1 MTAFHTT
8 HILSPCVNVSV
19 FSRSTLI
26 YCEHMK
32 LIYKKSAKIFGIL
45 ILIGGI
51 SASLFI
57 GGAYLY
63 LSPRLPSIDTLKD
76 VQLQVPLRV
85 YAKTG
90 ELIAEFGE
98 MKRTPL
104 KYEEF
109 PQHLINAVLAAED
122 DRFFEHPGV
131 DYQGILRAV
140 VHLLKTGKKG
150 QGGSTITMQVARNF
164 FLSREKTYLRK
175 LNEIFLAFK
184 IEGFLTKEEILAL
197 YLNKIYLGK
206 RAYGFSAA
214 SQVYYGK
221 EIHQLTVPEFAMVA
235 GLPKAPSS
243 YNPINNPERALIRR
257 NYVLGRMRVLNFIE
271 EDIYQAAL
279 AAPDLAKVHGQ
290 DIELEAPFIAEMV
303 RTEMVKRYG
312 SDAYT
317 GGYSV
322 YTTINTD
329 RQQAANKALRNA
341 LLGYDRRHG
350 YRGHIGFYDLNSDEE
365 ETELEKQAREDKKL
379 EAEKAQLVDDES
391 VAAIKQPDIPEL
403 DTFALWRKELNK
415 ISTYGNLI
423 PSLVFQV
430 NDKEAYA
437 YTAENKVVYLPWEHI
452 EWARTYVDDNNV
464 EAELTSAHQRL
475 KEGDIIYTVPSAK
488 PGCSWLAQKP
498 TVGGALVS
506 LSPEDGAI
514 EALNGGFDYYESKFN
529 RAIQAQRQPG
539 SSFKPFIYTA
549 ALDKG
554 YNAASII
561 ADAPVVFD
569 APGLEDTWRPEN
581 YSGKFYGDTRL
592 RQALIKSRNLVSIR
606 LLRDI
611 GIGYAIRYI
620 KRFGFTRKMMPRDLS
635 LALGSGSLTP
645 FDLAKGYTVF
655 ANGGYR
661 VAPYFIDYVVGSKS
675 KIVYMSQPEQVCRAC
690 RKEEAEAE
698 SDKSASNDENSMKDG
713 NLENKD
719 NKETTTPQLPALP
732 EDISETFLSL
742 MDEDE
747 RLEVNQGPTQ
757 LKLAEQVLSPQ
768 TAFLINTMMRD
779 VIRQGTGRRAL
790 VIGRKDLAG
799 KTGTT
804 NDQRDA
810 WFTGFNAELATIAW
824 VGFDDPRP
832 LGDRETGA
840 RAALPMWVDY
850 MRDAL
855 TGIEEKEL
863 EQPPGL
869 VSVRIDPKTGKLANV
884 TTQDA
889 VFEFFLSEQVP
900 TEQTEA
906 VENIPGDTT
915 TQSRPADITQD
926 IF

>member
-1 MTAFHTT
+1 
-8 HILSPCVNVSV
+8 
-19 FSRSTLI
+19 
-26 YCEHMK
+26 MK

-45 ILIGGI
+45 FLIGGI
-51 SASLFI
+51 SAGLFI

-63 LSPRLPSIDTLKD
+63 LSPRLPGIETLKD

-85 YAKTG
+85 YAKSG

-109 PQHLINAVLAAED
+109 PKHLVNAVLAAED

-140 VHLLKTGKKG
+140 VHLVRTGKKG

-184 IEGFLTKEEILAL
+184 IEGFLSKEEILAL

-214 SQVYYGK
+214 TQVYYGK
-221 EIHQLTVPEFAMVA
+221 DINELTVAEYAMVA

-243 YNPINNPERALIRR
+243 YNPINNPQRALIRR
-257 NYVLGRMRVLNFIE
+257 NYVLGRMRILNFID
-271 EDIYQAAL
+271 EDVYQAAL
-279 AAPDLAKVHGQ
+279 ATPDLAKVHGQ
-290 DIELEAPFIAEMV
+290 DIELEAPYIAEMV
-303 RTEMVKRYG
+303 RTEMVARYG
-312 SDAYT
+312 SEAYT

-322 YTTINTD
+322 YTTVNAD
-329 RQQAANKALRNA
+329 RQRASNKALRNA

-350 YRGHIGFYDLNSDEE
+350 YRGHLGFFDLNSQDGREI
-365 ETELEKQAREDKKL
+365 TELKPTKFTSEQSADGI
-379 EAEKAQLVDDES
+379 VN
-391 VAAIKQPDIPEL
+391 VIKEEVEEL
-403 DTFALWRKELNK
+403 DEFAIWRKELNK
-415 ISTYGNLI
+415 ISTFGNLI

-437 YTAENKVVYLPWEHI
+437 YTADNKVVHLPWEHI
-452 EWARTYVDDNNV
+452 EWARTYVDDDTV
-464 EAELTSAHQRL
+464 EAELTSAHDRL

-498 TVGGALVS
+498 TVGGALVA
-506 LSPEDGAI
+506 LAPEDGAI

-554 YNAASII
+554 YTAASII

-592 RQALIKSRNLVSIR
+592 RLALIKSRNLVSIR

-620 KRFGFTRKMMPRDLS
+620 KQFGFTRKMLPRDLS

-645 FDLAKGYTVF
+645 FDLAKGYAVF

-661 VAPYFIDYVVGSKS
+661 VEPYLIDYIVGPKD
-675 KIVYMSQPEQVCRAC
+675 KIIFMEQPAQVCRAC
-690 RKEEAEAE
+690 RTDE
-698 SDKSASNDENSMKDG
+698 SSLDKSEDELKAEEKQKVEST
-713 NLENKD
+713 
-719 NKETTTPQLPALP
+719 NKEKAASKTTLP
-732 EDISETFLSL
+732 ELPPDLSESFLSL
-742 MDEDE
+742 MDENE
-747 RLEVNQGPTQ
+747 RLEVNQGPVQ
-757 LKLAEQVLSPQ
+757 LKLAEKILSPQ

-779 VIRQGTGRRAL
+779 VIRFGTGRRAL

-810 WFTGFNAELATIAW
+810 WFTGFNADLATIAW
-824 VGFDDPRP
+824 VGFDNPRP
-832 LGDRETGA
+832 LGAKETGA
-840 RAALPMWVDY
+840 RAALPMWVDF
-850 MRDAL
+850 MRDSL
-855 TGIEEKEL
+855 KGVEEKEL

-869 VSVRIDPKTGKLANV
+869 VSVRIDPMTGQLANAK
-884 TTQDA
+884 TKDA
-889 VFEFFLSEQVP
+889 IFEFFLADQVP
-900 TEQTEA
+900 TEQTEFI
-906 VENIPGDTT
+906 ENEQTDVTT
-915 TQSRPADITQD
+915 ETRPANITED

>member
-1 MTAFHTT
+1 
-8 HILSPCVNVSV
+8 
-19 FSRSTLI
+19 
-26 YCEHMK
+26 MK

-45 ILIGGI
+45 FLIGGI
-51 SASLFI
+51 SAGLFI

-63 LSPRLPSIDTLKD
+63 LSPRLPGIETLKD

-85 YAKTG
+85 YAKSG

-109 PQHLINAVLAAED
+109 PQHLVNAVLAAED

-140 VHLLKTGKKG
+140 VHLVRTGKKG

-175 LNEIFLAFK
+175 LNEIFLALK
-184 IEGFLTKEEILAL
+184 IEGFLSKEEILAL

-214 SQVYYGK
+214 TQVYYGK
-221 EIHQLTVPEFAMVA
+221 DINALTVAEYAMVA

-243 YNPINNPERALIRR
+243 YNPINNPQRALIRR
-257 NYVLGRMRVLNFIE
+257 NYVLGRMRILNFID
-271 EDIYQAAL
+271 EDVYQVAL
-279 AAPDLAKVHGQ
+279 AETDLAKVHGQ
-290 DIELEAPFIAEMV
+290 DIELEAPYIAEMV
-303 RTEMVKRYG
+303 RTEMVARYG
-312 SDAYT
+312 SEAYT

-322 YTTINTD
+322 YTTVTAD
-329 RQQAANKALRNA
+329 RQSAANKALRNA

-350 YRGHIGFYDLNSDEE
+350 YRGHLGFFDLNFQDGKEPAELKPAQFISEQDEDGVVSVIKE
-365 ETELEKQAREDKKL
+365 EVQ
-379 EAEKAQLVDDES
+379 
-391 VAAIKQPDIPEL
+391 EL
-403 DTFALWRKELNK
+403 DEFSIWRKELNK
-415 ISTYGNLI
+415 ISTFGNLI

-437 YTAENKVVYLPWEHI
+437 YTADNKVVHLPWEHI
-452 EWARTYVDDNNV
+452 EWARTYVDDDTV
-464 EAELTSAHQRL
+464 EAELTSAHDRL
-475 KEGDIIYTVPSAK
+475 KEGDIIYTVPSDK

-506 LSPEDGAI
+506 LAPEDGAI

-554 YNAASII
+554 YTAASII

-592 RQALIKSRNLVSIR
+592 RLALIKSRNLVSIR

-620 KRFGFTRKMMPRDLS
+620 KQFGFTRQMLPRDLS

-645 FDLAKGYTVF
+645 FDLAKGYAVF

-661 VAPYFIDYVVGSKS
+661 VEPYLIDYIVGPKEN
-675 KIVYMSQPEQVCRAC
+675 IIFMQHPAQVCRLC
-690 RKEEAEAE
+690 RKEDSSLEKSEEELKAEE
-698 SDKSASNDENSMKDG
+698 KQKSK
-713 NLENKD
+713 
-719 NKETTTPQLPALP
+719 NKENVASKTTLP
-732 EDISETFLSL
+732 ELPPDLSESFLSL
-742 MDEDE
+742 MDENE
-747 RLEVNQGPTQ
+747 RLEVNQGPIQ
-757 LKLAEQVLSPQ
+757 LKLAEQILSPQ
-768 TAFLINTMMRD
+768 TAFIINTMMRD
-779 VIRQGTGRRAL
+779 VIRFGTGRRAL

-810 WFTGFNAELATIAW
+810 WFTGFNADLATIAW
-824 VGFDDPRP
+824 VGFDNPRP
-832 LGDRETGA
+832 LGARETGA
-840 RAALPMWVDY
+840 RAALPMWVDF
-850 MRDAL
+850 MKDSL
-855 TGIEEKEL
+855 EGVEEKEL

-869 VSVRIDPKTGKLANV
+869 VSVRIDPMTGQLANAK
-884 TTQDA
+884 TKDA
-889 VFEFFLSEQVP
+889 IFEFFLADQVP
-900 TEQTEA
+900 TEQTEFIGTEQTD
-906 VENIPGDTT
+906 VTT
-915 TQSRPADITQD
+915 ETRPANITED

>member
-1 MTAFHTT
+1 
-8 HILSPCVNVSV
+8 
-19 FSRSTLI
+19 
-26 YCEHMK
+26 MK
-32 LIYKKSAKIFGIL
+32 LIYKKSLKIFVIL
-45 ILIGGI
+45 VLSGGLL
-51 SASLFI
+51 AALFV

-63 LSPRLPSIDTLKD
+63 LSPRLPGIETLKD

-85 YAKTG
+85 YAKSG

-109 PQHLINAVLAAED
+109 PQLLINAVLAAED

-140 VHLLKTGKKG
+140 VHLIRTGKKG

-184 IEGFLTKEEILAL
+184 IEGFLSKEDILTL

-214 SQVYYGK
+214 AKVYYGK
-221 EIHQLTVPEFAMVA
+221 DIQELTVPEFAMVA

-243 YNPINNPERALIRR
+243 YNPINNPRRALIRR
-257 NYVLGRMRVLNFIE
+257 NYVLGRMRTLNFIDE
-271 EDIYQAAL
+271 EDYQAAL
-279 AAPDLAKVHGQ
+279 IEADLAQVHGQ
-290 DIELEAPFIAEMV
+290 DIELEAPYIAEMV

-312 SDAYT
+312 SAAYT

-322 YTTINTD
+322 YTTVNAE
-329 RQQAANKALRNA
+329 RQRSASKALRNA

-350 YRGHIGFYDLNSDEE
+350 YRGHLGFFDINSVEE
-365 ETELEKQAREDKKL
+365 KNPEQDQSEIDKNTL
-379 EAEKAQLVDDES
+379 LATPIAE
-391 VAAIKQPDIPEL
+391 EL
-403 DTFALWRKELNK
+403 DEFAIWQKELNK
-415 ISTYGNLI
+415 ISKYGNLI

-430 NDKEAYA
+430 NEKEAYA
-437 YTAENKVVYLPWEHI
+437 YTAENKVVHLPWEHI
-452 EWARTYVDDNNV
+452 EWARTYVDDNTV

-506 LSPEDGAI
+506 LAPEDGAV
-514 EALNGGFDYYESKFN
+514 EALSGGYDYYESKFN
-529 RAIQAQRQPG
+529 RVIQAQRQPG

-554 YNAASII
+554 YTAASII
-561 ADAPVVFD
+561 TDAPVVFD

-581 YSGKFYGDTRL
+581 YSGKIYGDTRL
-592 RQALIKSRNLVSIR
+592 RRALIKSINLVSIR

-620 KRFGFTRKMMPRDLS
+620 KRFGFTRKMMPRNLS

-645 FDLAKGYTVF
+645 YDLANGYAVF

-661 VAPYFIDYVVGSKS
+661 VKPYFIDYIVGAKD
-675 KIVYMSQPEQVCRAC
+675 KIVFMEQPEQVCRAC
-690 RKEEAEAE
+690 RKEETH
-698 SDKSASNDENSMKDG
+698 SDRSDVKDEQSNNSQDKV
-713 NLENKD
+713 N
-719 NKETTTPQLPALP
+719 ETLTSKLPALP
-732 EDISETFLSL
+732 EDLSESFLSL
-742 MDEDE
+742 MNEEE
-747 RLEVNQGPTQ
+747 RLEVTQGPVQ

-768 TAFLINTMMRD
+768 TAFIINTMMRD
-779 VIRQGTGRRAL
+779 VILRGTGRRAL
-790 VIGRKDLAG
+790 AIGRKDLAG

-824 VGFDDPRP
+824 VGFDNPRP

-840 RAALPMWVDY
+840 RAALPMWIDY
-850 MRDAL
+850 MREAL
-855 TGIEEKEL
+855 EGVEEKEL
-863 EQPPGL
+863 EQPSGL
-869 VSVRIDPKTGKLANV
+869 VSVRIDPQTGQLANS
-884 TTQDA
+884 TTTDA
-889 VFEFFLSEQVP
+889 IFEFFLADQIP
-900 TEQTEA
+900 TEQTDV
-906 VENIPGDTT
+906 VEIDQTDPTAT
-915 TQSRPADITQD
+915 PPPADITED

>member
-1 MTAFHTT
+1 
-8 HILSPCVNVSV
+8 
-19 FSRSTLI
+19 
-26 YCEHMK
+26 MK
-32 LIYKKSAKIFGIL
+32 LFYRKSIKIIGIL
-45 ILIGGI
+45 TLAGVLVAG
-51 SASLFI
+51 LFV

-63 LSPRLPSIDTLKD
+63 ISPRLPDIETLRD

-85 YAKTG
+85 YAKSG

-98 MKRTPL
+98 MKRAPL

-131 DYQGILRAV
+131 DYQGILRAII
-140 VHLLKTGKKG
+140 HLVRTGEKG

-184 IEGFLTKEEILAL
+184 IEGFLSKEEILSL

-214 SQVYYGK
+214 TQVYYGK
-221 EIHQLTVPEFAMVA
+221 DIHQLSVAEYAMIA

-243 YNPINNPERALIRR
+243 YNPITNQRRALIRR
-257 NYVLGRMRVLNFIE
+257 NYVLGRMRTLNYIDE
-271 EDIYQAAL
+271 GVYQEALVATDIAQI
-279 AAPDLAKVHGQ
+279 HGQ
-290 DIELEAPFIAEMV
+290 DIELDAPYIAEMV
-303 RTEMVKRYG
+303 RNEMIARYG
-312 SDAYT
+312 SAAYT

-322 YTTINTD
+322 YTTVNAD
-329 RQQAANKALRNA
+329 RQRAADKALRNA

-350 YRGHIGFYDLNSDEE
+350 YRGHLGFFDLNA
-365 ETELEKQAREDKKL
+365 ELEKKVEEKNLKKETPQIDLDEDD
-379 EAEKAQLVDDES
+379 V
-391 VAAIKQPDIPEL
+391 VTTPEIHEL
-403 DTFALWRKELNK
+403 GEFALWRQELNK
-415 ISTYGNLI
+415 ISTFGDLV

-430 NDKEAYA
+430 NETEAYA

-452 EWARTYVDDNNV
+452 EWARTYVDDNTV

-475 KEGDIIYTVPSAK
+475 KEGDIIYTVPSDK
-488 PGCSWLAQKP
+488 PGCSWLAQQP

-506 LSPEDGAI
+506 LAPEDGAL
-514 EALNGGFDYYESKFN
+514 EALSGGYDYYESKFN

-554 YNAASII
+554 YTAASII

-592 RQALIKSRNLVSIR
+592 REALIKSRNLVSIR

-620 KRFGFTRKMMPRDLS
+620 KRFGFTSNMLPRDLS

-645 FDLAKGYTVF
+645 YDLANGYAVF

-661 VAPYFIDYVVGSKS
+661 VNPYFIDYIVGAKD
-675 KIVYMSQPEQVCRAC
+675 KIVFMAQPAQVCRAC
-690 RKEEAEAE
+690 RKDEII
-698 SDKSASNDENSMKDG
+698 DDNDEVKQKEGDIQNNEG
-713 NLENKD
+713 
-719 NKETTTPQLPALP
+719 KETTAPSLAALP
-732 EDISETFLSL
+732 PDLSESFLSL
-742 MDEDE
+742 MDEQE
-747 RLEVNQGPTQ
+747 RLQVNQGPAP
-757 LKLAEQVLSPQ
+757 LKLAEQILSPQ
-768 TAFLINTMMRD
+768 TAFIINTMMRD
-779 VIRQGTGRRAL
+779 VISLGTGRRAL

-810 WFTGFNAELATIAW
+810 WFTGFNADLATIAW
-824 VGFDDPRP
+824 VGFDNPRP
-832 LGDRETGA
+832 LGEQETGA
-840 RAALPMWVDY
+840 QAALPMWVDY

-855 TGIEEKEL
+855 VGVEEKVL
-863 EQPPGL
+863 EQPAGL
-869 VSVRIDPKTGKLANV
+869 VSVRIDPETGELGNS
-884 TTQDA
+884 TTKDA
-889 VFEFFLSEQVP
+889 IFEFFLADQVP
-900 TEQTEA
+900 TESAENQPTGTSTES
-906 VENIPGDTT
+906 PPT
-915 TQSRPADITQD
+915 DITKD

>member
-1 MTAFHTT
+1 M
-8 HILSPCVNVSV
+8 LVG
-19 FSRSTLI
+19 
-26 YCEHMK
+26 
-32 LIYKKSAKIFGIL
+32 GIL
-45 ILIGGI
+45 AG
-51 SASLFI
+51 LFI

-63 LSPRLPSIDTLKD
+63 LSPRLPGIETLKN

-85 YAKTG
+85 YAKSG

-104 KYEEF
+104 KYEQF

-140 VHLLKTGKKG
+140 VHLVRTGKKG

-214 SQVYYGK
+214 TQVYYGK
-221 EIHQLTVPEFAMVA
+221 EIHDLSVAEYAMVA

-243 YNPINNPERALIRR
+243 YNPINNPQRALIRR
-257 NYVLGRMRVLNFIE
+257 NYVLGRMRTLDYIDE
-271 EDIYQAAL
+271 EVYQAAL
-279 AAPDLAKVHGQ
+279 NEDDLASVHGQ
-290 DIELEAPFIAEMV
+290 DIELEAPYIAEMV
-303 RTEMVKRYG
+303 RTEMVARYG
-312 SDAYT
+312 AAAYT

-322 YTTINTD
+322 YTTINAA
-329 RQQAANKALRNA
+329 RQQSANKALRNA

-350 YRGHIGFYDLNSDEE
+350 YRGHLGFFDLDADEK
-365 ETELEKQAREDKKL
+365 TNA
-379 EAEKAQLVDDES
+379 EAEALQAEIDENS
-391 VAAIKQPDIPEL
+391 VVTKPEVQEL
-403 DTFALWRKELNK
+403 DEIERWRKELNK
-415 ISTYGNLI
+415 ISTFGNLI

-452 EWARTYVDDNNV
+452 EWARTYVDDNTV
-464 EAELTSAHQRL
+464 EAKLTSAHQRL

-498 TVGGALVS
+498 TVNGALVS
-506 LSPEDGAI
+506 LSPEDGAV
-514 EALNGGFDYYESKFN
+514 EALSGGFNYYESKFN
-529 RAIQAQRQPG
+529 RVMQAFRQPG

-554 YNAASII
+554 YTAASII
-561 ADAPVVFD
+561 ADAHVVFD

-581 YSGKFYGDTRL
+581 YGGKIYGDTRL
-592 RQALIKSRNLVSIR
+592 RVALIKSINLVSIR

-611 GIGYAIRYI
+611 GIGYATRYV
-620 KRFGFTRKMMPRDLS
+620 KRFGFTNKMLPRNLS
-635 LALGSGSLTP
+635 LVLGSGSLTP
-645 FDLAKGYTVF
+645 YDLAKGYAVF

-661 VAPYFIDYVVGSKS
+661 VKPYFIDY
-675 KIVYMSQPEQVCRAC
+675 IVSAKDNIVFMAQPEQVCRAC
-690 RKEEAEAE
+690 RKAETYPDKIE
-698 SDKSASNDENSMKDG
+698 SKDG
-713 NLENKD
+713 IKQK
-719 NKETTTPQLPALP
+719 NKETATVALP
-732 EDISETFLSL
+732 DLSESFLSL
-742 MDEDE
+742 MDEAE
-747 RLEVNQGPTQ
+747 RLQVTQGPVQ
-757 LKLAEQVLSPQ
+757 LKLAKQVLSPQ
-768 TAFLINTMMRD
+768 TAFLINTMMQG

-790 VIGRKDLAG
+790 SIGRKDLAG

-810 WFTGFNAELATIAW
+810 WFTGFNADLATIAW
-824 VGFDDPRP
+824 VGFDNPRP
-832 LGDRETGA
+832 LGERETGA
-840 RAALPMWVDY
+840 QAALPMWVDY
-850 MRDAL
+850 MREAL
-855 TGIEEKEL
+855 DGVKEKEL

-869 VSVRIDPKTGKLANV
+869 VSVRIDPKTGLLANA
-884 TTQDA
+884 TTKDTI
-889 VFEFFLSEQVP
+889 FEFFLADQVP
-900 TEQTEA
+900 IEQSESIEDGQTDTPTEL
-906 VENIPGDTT
+906 
-915 TQSRPADITQD
+915 RPADITED

>member
-1 MTAFHTT
+1 
-8 HILSPCVNVSV
+8 
-19 FSRSTLI
+19 
-26 YCEHMK
+26 MK

-45 ILIGGI
+45 VLAGGI

-109 PQHLINAVLAAED
+109 PQYLINAVLAAED

-140 VHLLKTGKKG
+140 VHLLRTGKKG

-243 YNPINNPERALIRR
+243 YNPINNPQRALIRR
-257 NYVLGRMRVLNFIE
+257 NYVLGRMRVLNFIT
-271 EDIYQAAL
+271 EDDYQAAL
-279 AAPDLAKVHGQ
+279 VAPDLAKVHGQ

-322 YTTINTD
+322 HTTINAD
-329 RQQAANKALRNA
+329 RQRAANKALRNA

-365 ETELEKQAREDKKL
+365 AGVNEKVSEDKKL
-379 EAEKAQLVDDES
+379 DTEKSLLSDDKS
-391 VAAIKQPDIPEL
+391 AAVIKPVIQEL
-403 DTFALWRKELNK
+403 DKFALWRKELNK
-415 ISTYGNLI
+415 ISTYGNLV

-430 NDKEAYA
+430 NEQDAYA

-475 KEGDIIYTVPSAK
+475 KEGDIIYTVPSDK

-506 LSPEDGAI
+506 LSPEDGAV
-514 EALNGGFDYYESKFN
+514 EALNGGFDYYGSKFN

-554 YNAASII
+554 YTAASII

-592 RQALIKSRNLVSIR
+592 RLALIKSRNLVSIR

-620 KRFGFTRKMMPRDLS
+620 KRFGFTRRMLPRDLS

-645 FDLAKGYTVF
+645 FDLAKGYAVF

-661 VAPYFIDYVVGSKS
+661 VNPYFIDYVVGTKD

-690 RKEEAEAE
+690 RKQEPEP
-698 SDKSASNDENSMKDG
+698 DKNENSEEISQKDG
-713 NLENKD
+713 DLQS
-719 NKETTTPQLPALP
+719 KEVTTPSLPALP
-732 EDISETFLSL
+732 EDLSESFLSL
-742 MDEDE
+742 MDENE
-747 RLEVNQGPTQ
+747 RLEVNQGPVQ
-757 LKLAEQVLSPQ
+757 LKLAEQILSPQ

-790 VIGRKDLAG
+790 AIGRKDLAG

-810 WFTGFNAELATIAW
+810 WFTGFNADLATIAW

-850 MRDAL
+850 MRDSLA
-855 TGIEEKEL
+855 GVEEKEL

-869 VSVRIDPKTGKLANV
+869 VSVRIDPKTGQLANA
-884 TTQDA
+884 TTLDA
-889 VFEFFLSEQVP
+889 IFEFFLSEQVP
-900 TEQTEA
+900 TEQTES
-906 VENIPGDTT
+906 VENIPTDITG
-915 TQSRPADITQD
+915 TQTESRPADITED

>member
-1 MTAFHTT
+1 
-8 HILSPCVNVSV
+8 
-19 FSRSTLI
+19 
-26 YCEHMK
+26 MK

-45 ILIGGI
+45 FLISGVLAG
-51 SASLFI
+51 LFI

-63 LSPRLPSIDTLKD
+63 LSPRLPGIETLKD

-85 YAKTG
+85 YAKSG

-109 PQHLINAVLAAED
+109 PKPLVNAVLAAED

-140 VHLLKTGKKG
+140 IHLIRTGKKG

-184 IEGFLTKEEILAL
+184 IEGFLSKEEILAL

-214 SQVYYGK
+214 TQVYYGK
-221 EIHQLTVPEFAMVA
+221 EINELTVAEYAMVA

-243 YNPINNPERALIRR
+243 YNPINNPQRALIRR
-257 NYVLGRMRVLNFIE
+257 NYVLGRMRILNYID
-271 EDIYQAAL
+271 EDVYQTAL
-279 AAPDLAKVHGQ
+279 TTPDLAKVHGQ
-290 DIELEAPFIAEMV
+290 DIELEAPYIAEMV
-303 RTEMVKRYG
+303 RTEMVARYG
-312 SDAYT
+312 SGAYT

-322 YTTINTD
+322 YTTINAD
-329 RQQAANKALRNA
+329 RQRAANKALRNA

-350 YRGHIGFYDLNSDEE
+350 YRGHLGFFDLNSVIEKKPEE
-365 ETELEKQAREDKKL
+365 KSLVEIKSSQSTSEI
-379 EAEKAQLVDDES
+379 KAKDNT
-391 VAAIKQPDIPEL
+391 VAVKEEIQEL
-403 DTFALWRKELNK
+403 DEFAIWREELNK
-415 ISTYGNLI
+415 ISKFGSLI

-437 YTAENKVVYLPWEHI
+437 YTADNKVVHLPWEHI
-452 EWARTYVDDNNV
+452 EWARTYVDDDMV
-464 EAELTSAHQRL
+464 EAKLTSAHERL

-506 LSPEDGAI
+506 LAPEDGAI

-554 YNAASII
+554 YTAASII

-592 RQALIKSRNLVSIR
+592 RLALIKSRNLVSIR

-620 KRFGFTRKMMPRDLS
+620 KKFGFTRKMLPRDLS

-645 FDLAKGYTVF
+645 FDLAKGYAVF

-661 VAPYFIDYVVGSKS
+661 VKPYLIDYIVGAKD
-675 KIVYMSQPEQVCRAC
+675 KIVFMEQPEQVCRAC
-690 RKEEAEAE
+690 RKEEPSLGKTEEELKAEEKQKKE
-698 SDKSASNDENSMKDG
+698 SLTKQNIAIN
-713 NLENKD
+713 
-719 NKETTTPQLPALP
+719 QAVLPPDL
-732 EDISETFLSL
+732 SESFLSL
-742 MDEDE
+742 MDEEE
-747 RLEVNQGPTQ
+747 RLEVNQGPAP
-757 LKLAEQVLSPQ
+757 LKLAEKILSPQ

-779 VIRQGTGRRAL
+779 VIRFGTGRRAL

-810 WFTGFNAELATIAW
+810 WFTGFNADLATIAW
-824 VGFDDPRP
+824 VGFDNPRP
-832 LGDRETGA
+832 LGARETGA

-850 MRDAL
+850 MRDSL
-855 TGIEEKEL
+855 KDVDEKEL
-863 EQPPGL
+863 EQPTGL
-869 VSVRIDPKTGKLANV
+869 VSVRIDPMTGQLANAK
-884 TTQDA
+884 TKDA
-889 VFEFFLSEQVP
+889 IFEFFLADQVP
-900 TEQTEA
+900 TEQTEFIETEQTD
-906 VENIPGDTT
+906 VTT
-915 TQSRPADITQD
+915 ETRPADITED

>member
-1 MTAFHTT
+1 
-8 HILSPCVNVSV
+8 
-19 FSRSTLI
+19 
-26 YCEHMK
+26 MK
-32 LIYKKSAKIFGIL
+32 LFFRKSVTRLGIL
-45 ILIGGI
+45 FLAGGLVV
-51 SASLFI
+51 SLFI

-63 LSPRLPSIDTLKD
+63 LSPRLPGIETLKN

-85 YAKTG
+85 YAKSG

-104 KYEEF
+104 QYEEF

-140 VHLLKTGKKG
+140 IHLLRTGKKG

-175 LNEIFLAFK
+175 LNEIFLALK

-221 EIHQLTVPEFAMVA
+221 ELHDLTVAEYAMVA

-243 YNPINNPERALIRR
+243 YNPINNPSRALVRR
-257 NYVLGRMRVLNFIE
+257 NYVLGRMRLLNFIDE
-271 EDIYQAAL
+271 EVYQKAL
-279 AAPDLAKVHGQ
+279 ASADFAKVHGQ
-290 DIELEAPFIAEMV
+290 DIELEAPYIAEMV
-303 RTEMVKRYG
+303 RTEMVKRFG

-317 GGYSV
+317 KGFSV
-322 YTTINTD
+322 YTTVNAD
-329 RQQAANKALRNA
+329 RQRAANKALRNA

-350 YRGHIGFYDLNSDEE
+350 YRGHIGFYDINADSGDQADEIPE
-365 ETELEKQAREDKKL
+365 SEKLAQIELIAQSIEKGLKET
-379 EAEKAQLVDDES
+379 S
-391 VAAIKQPDIPEL
+391 VASAPVIEKL
-403 DTFALWRKELNK
+403 DDFTIWRKELNK
-415 ISTYGNLI
+415 ISNYGNLI
-423 PSLVFQV
+423 PSIVFQV
-430 NDKEAYA
+430 NEKEAYA
-437 YTAENKVVYLPWEHI
+437 YTAENKVVYLPWKHI
-452 EWARTYVDDNNV
+452 EWARTYIDDNNV
-464 EAELTSAHQRL
+464 DVELASAHERL
-475 KEGDIIYTVPSAK
+475 KEGDIIYTAPSAK

-498 TVGGALVS
+498 TVSGALVS
-506 LSPEDGAI
+506 LNPEDGAI
-514 EALNGGFDYYESKFN
+514 EALNGGFEYFSGSKFN

-554 YNAASII
+554 YTAASII
-561 ADAPVVFD
+561 VDAPVVFD

-592 RQALIKSRNLVSIR
+592 RLALIKSRNLVSIR

-611 GIGYAIRYI
+611 GIGYAIRYV
-620 KRFGFTRKMMPRDLS
+620 KQFGFTGKMLPRNLS
-635 LALGSGSLTP
+635 LSLGSGSLTP
-645 FDLAKGYTVF
+645 YDLATGYAVF

-661 VAPYFIDYVVGSKS
+661 VKPYLIDYVVGANNE
-675 KIVYMSQPEQVCRAC
+675 IVFMAQPEQVCRAC
-690 RKEEAEAE
+690 RKDEVVAEVDAVG
-698 SDKSASNDENSMKDG
+698 ENSVVSSEVEEKTVV
-713 NLENKD
+713 E
-719 NKETTTPQLPALP
+719 PPALAIP
-732 EDISETFLSL
+732 EDLSESFLSL

-747 RLEVNQGPTQ
+747 RLQVTQGPVR
-757 LKLAEQVLSPQ
+757 LKLAEQILSPQ
-768 TAFLINTMMRD
+768 TAFIINTMMRD

-810 WFTGFNAELATIAW
+810 WFTGFNADLATIAW
-824 VGFDDPRP
+824 VGFDNSRP
-832 LGDRETGA
+832 LGERETGA

-850 MRDAL
+850 MRDSL
-855 TGIEEKEL
+855 QGVEEKDL
-863 EQPPGL
+863 EQPSGM
-869 VSVRIDPKTGKLANV
+869 VSVRIDPKTGKLANP
-884 TTQDA
+884 TTQGA
-889 VFEFFLSEQVP
+889 IFEYFLADQVP
-900 TEQTEA
+900 TEQTELGGNDPVGTGNQ
-906 VENIPGDTT
+906 VEN
-915 TQSRPADITQD
+915 RPVDITED

>member
-1 MTAFHTT
+1 
-8 HILSPCVNVSV
+8 
-19 FSRSTLI
+19 
-26 YCEHMK
+26 MK
-32 LIYKKSAKIFGIL
+32 LFFKKSVTNLVIL
-45 ILIGGI
+45 MAIGGI
-51 SASLFI
+51 LAGLFI

-63 LSPRLPSIDTLKD
+63 LSPRLPGIETLKD
-76 VQLQVPLRV
+76 VKLQVPLRV
-85 YAKTG
+85 YAKSG

-98 MKRTPL
+98 MKREPL
-104 KYEEF
+104 NYEQFPKY
-109 PQHLINAVLAAED
+109 LVNAVLAAED

-140 VHLLKTGKKG
+140 VHLIRTGKKG

-214 SQVYYGK
+214 AQVYYGK
-221 EIHQLTVPEFAMVA
+221 ELEQLSVAEFAMVA

-243 YNPINNPERALIRR
+243 YNPINNPQRALLRR
-257 NYVLGRMRVLNFIE
+257 NYVLGRMRDLNFID

-279 AAPDLAKVHGQ
+279 VADDLARVHGQ
-290 DIELEAPFIAEMV
+290 DIELEAPYIAEMV
-303 RTEMVKRYG
+303 RTEMVARYG
-312 SDAYT
+312 TAAYT
-317 GGYSV
+317 GGYKV
-322 YTTINTD
+322 YTTVD
-329 RQQAANKALRNA
+329 VARQRAANKALRNA

-350 YRGHIGFYDLNSDEE
+350 YRGHIGFFDMNSAEVKKEE
-365 ETELEKQAREDKKL
+365 EKKAEETKL
-379 EAEKAQLVDDES
+379 EES
-391 VAAIKQPDIPEL
+391 TLL
-403 DTFALWRKELNK
+403 DTDKNTPAVEIEIPQLDEFTLWRKELNK
-415 ISTYGNLI
+415 ISNYGNLV

-430 NDKEAYA
+430 NEKEAYA
-437 YTAENKVVYLPWEHI
+437 YTADNKVVYLPWEHI

-464 EAELTSAHQRL
+464 EAELISAHERL

-498 TVGGALVS
+498 TVSGALVA
-506 LSPEDGAI
+506 LAPEDGAI
-514 EALNGGFDYYESKFN
+514 EALTGGFDYYSGSKFN
-529 RAIQAQRQPG
+529 RAIQALRQPG

-554 YNAASII
+554 YTPASII

-581 YSGKFYGDTRL
+581 YSGRFYGDTRL
-592 RQALIKSRNLVSIR
+592 RLALIKSRNLVSIR

-611 GIGYAIRYI
+611 GIGYSIRYI
-620 KRFGFTRKMMPRDLS
+620 KRFGFTKKMLPRNLS

-645 FDLAKGYTVF
+645 YDLANGYAVF

-661 VAPYFIDYVVGSKS
+661 VKPYLIDYIVGAKN
-675 KIVYMSQPEQVCRAC
+675 KIVFLAQPERVCRVC
-690 RKEEAEAE
+690 RKDEVIANTDDAKAKDEKAEDEVSKKEAV
-698 SDKSASNDENSMKDG
+698 
-713 NLENKD
+713 
-719 NKETTTPQLPALP
+719 TLPALP
-732 EDISETFLSL
+732 EDLSESFLSL
-742 MDEDE
+742 MDEGE
-747 RLEVNQGPTQ
+747 RLQVQQGPVQ
-757 LKLAEQVLSPQ
+757 PKLAEQILSPQ

-779 VIRQGTGRRAL
+779 VILQGTGRRAL

-810 WFTGFNAELATIAW
+810 WFTGFNADLATIAW
-824 VGFDDPRP
+824 VGFDEARP
-832 LGDRETGA
+832 LGERETGA
-840 RAALPMWVDY
+840 RAALPMWVDF
-850 MRDAL
+850 MRDSL
-855 TGIEEKEL
+855 KGVEEKDL

-869 VSVRIDPKTGKLANV
+869 VSVRIDPKTGKLANS
-884 TTQDA
+884 TTQNA
-889 VFEFFLSEQVP
+889 IFEFFLADQVP
-900 TEQTEA
+900 TEQTEDR
-906 VENIPGDTT
+906 VGGGQLENTPTEN
-915 TQSRPADITQD
+915 RPADITED

>member
-1 MTAFHTT
+1 
-8 HILSPCVNVSV
+8 
-19 FSRSTLI
+19 
-26 YCEHMK
+26 MK
-32 LIYKKSAKIFGIL
+32 LTLKKSVTIL
-45 ILIGGI
+45 GTLMLIGAILAGI
-51 SASLFI
+51 FL

-63 LSPRLPSIDTLKD
+63 LSPRLPDIETLKD
-76 VQLQVPLRV
+76 AQLQVPLRV
-85 YAKTG
+85 YAKSG

-98 MKRTPL
+98 MKRSPL

-109 PQHLINAVLAAED
+109 PKHLINAVLAAED

-140 VHLLKTGKKG
+140 IHLIRTGKKG

-175 LNEIFLAFK
+175 INEIFLAFK
-184 IEGFLTKEEILAL
+184 IEGFLSKEEILAL

-206 RAYGFSAA
+206 RAYGFAA
-214 SQVYYGK
+214 AAQVYYGQD
-221 EIHQLTVPEFAMVA
+221 INQLSVAEYAMVA

-243 YNPINNPERALIRR
+243 YNPINNPERAMLRR
-257 NYVLGRMRVLNFIE
+257 NYVLGRMRLLDFIDE
-271 EDIYQAAL
+271 EAYQTALVTADI
-279 AAPDLAKVHGQ
+279 AKIHGQ
-290 DIELEAPFIAEMV
+290 DIELEAPYIAEMV

-312 SDAYT
+312 SAAYT
-317 GGYSV
+317 NGYSV
-322 YTTINTD
+322 YTTLNAA
-329 RQQAANKALRNA
+329 RQRAANKALRNA
-341 LLGYDRRHG
+341 LLAYDRRHG
-350 YRGHIGFYDLNSDEE
+350 YRGHLGFLDLNSKDEKIKE
-365 ETELEKQAREDKKL
+365 ELSQLALDEIDLV
-379 EAEKAQLVDDES
+379 AQPE
-391 VAAIKQPDIPEL
+391 IYEL
-403 DTFALWRKELNK
+403 DEFAFWRKELNK
-415 ISTYGNLI
+415 LSKHGNLI

-430 NDKEAYA
+430 NDQEAYA
-437 YTAENKVVYLPWEHI
+437 YTAENKVVYLPWEQI
-452 EWARTYVDDNNV
+452 EWARTYVNDNTV

-475 KEGDIIYTVPSAK
+475 KEGDIIYTVPSDK

-506 LSPEDGAI
+506 LAPEDGAV
-514 EALNGGFDYYESKFN
+514 EALLGGFDYYESKFN
-529 RAIQAQRQPG
+529 RAIQAKRQPG

-554 YNAASII
+554 YTAASII

-592 RQALIKSRNLVSIR
+592 RLALIKSRNLVSIR

-620 KRFGFTRKMMPRDLS
+620 KRFGFTKNMLPRDLS

-645 FDLAKGYTVF
+645 YDLAIGYAAF

-661 VAPYFIDYVVGSKS
+661 VNPYYIDYIVGSNDQ
-675 KIVYMSQPEQVCRAC
+675 ILFMAQPEQVCRAC
-690 RKEEAEAE
+690 RKEELVDKEKDKINTEAE
-698 SDKSASNDENSMKDG
+698 VLQTNEV
-713 NLENKD
+713 
-719 NKETTTPQLPALP
+719 KEVVAPLPPDL
-732 EDISETFLSL
+732 SESFLSL
-742 MDEDE
+742 MDEKE
-747 RLEVNQGPTQ
+747 RLEVTQGPAP
-757 LKLAEQVLSPQ
+757 LKLAEQILSPQ
-768 TAFLINTMMRD
+768 TAFIINTMMRD
-779 VIRQGTGRRAL
+779 VILKGTGRRAL

-810 WFTGFNAELATIAW
+810 WFTGFNADLATIAW

-840 RAALPMWVDY
+840 QAALPMWVDY

-855 TGIEEKEL
+855 SGVEEKVL

-869 VSVRIDPKTGKLANV
+869 VSVRIDPKTGKLARS

-889 VFEFFLSEQVP
+889 IFEFFLADQVP
-900 TEQTEA
+900 TEQTDII
-906 VENIPGDTT
+906 ENMQTGTDTGT
-915 TQSRPADITQD
+915 PAPADITED

>member
-1 MTAFHTT
+1 
-8 HILSPCVNVSV
+8 
-19 FSRSTLI
+19 
-26 YCEHMK
+26 MK
-32 LIYKKSAKIFGIL
+32 LIYKKTAKLVGYL
-45 ILIGGI
+45 VLIGTI
-51 SASLFI
+51 ASGLFI

-104 KYEEF
+104 LYEEF
-109 PQHLINAVLAAED
+109 PQQLVNAVLAAED

-131 DYQGILRAV
+131 DYQGILRAA
-140 VHLLKTGKKG
+140 VHLIRTGKKG

-175 LNEIFLAFK
+175 LNEIFLALK
-184 IEGFLTKEEILAL
+184 IEGFLSKQEILAL

-214 SQVYYGK
+214 AQVYYGK
-221 EIHQLTVPEFAMVA
+221 EIHQLSVAEYAMVA

-257 NYVLGRMRVLNFIE
+257 NYVLGRMRVLNFIDDE
-271 EDIYQAAL
+271 TYQAAL
-279 AAPDLAKVHGQ
+279 DAEDLAKVHGQ
-290 DIELEAPFIAEMV
+290 DIELEAPYIAEMV

-312 SDAYT
+312 TDAYT

-322 YTTINTD
+322 YTTINAD
-329 RQQAANKALRNA
+329 RQRAANKALRNA

-350 YRGHIGFYDLNSDEE
+350 YRGHIGFYDLNSDE
-365 ETELEKQAREDKKL
+365 K
-379 EAEKAQLVDDES
+379 DES
-391 VAAIKQPDIPEL
+391 VNSEVNLAEESDSTIVSKTKTQEL
-403 DTFALWRKELNK
+403 DKFSLWRKELNK
-415 ISTYGNLI
+415 ISTYGSLV

-430 NDKEAYA
+430 NEQDAYA
-437 YTAENKVVYLPWEHI
+437 YTADNKIVYLPWEHI
-452 EWARTYVDDNNV
+452 EWARTYVDDNTV

-475 KEGDIIYTVPSAK
+475 KEGDIIYTVPSDK

-506 LSPEDGAI
+506 LAPEDGAL

-554 YNAASII
+554 YTAASII

-620 KRFGFTRKMMPRDLS
+620 KRFGFTRKMLPRDLS

-645 FDLAKGYTVF
+645 FDLAGGYAVF

-661 VAPYFIDYVVGSKS
+661 VKPYFIDYVVGTKN
-675 KIVYMSQPEQVCRAC
+675 KIVYLAEPEQVCLAC
-690 RKEEAEAE
+690 RKQEVETDKTEANSDGKENDAAKENTATKKAELPAIPEDLSESFLSVMDEAE
-698 SDKSASNDENSMKDG
+698 
-713 NLENKD
+713 
-719 NKETTTPQLPALP
+719 
-732 EDISETFLSL
+732 
-742 MDEDE
+742 
-747 RLEVNQGPTQ
+747 RLQVKQGPVQ
-757 LKLAEQVLSPQ
+757 LKLAEQVLLPQ
-768 TAFLINTMMRD
+768 TVFLINTMMRD
-779 VIRQGTGRRAL
+779 VIRSGTGRRAL
-790 VIGRKDLAG
+790 AIGRKDLAG

-810 WFTGFNAELATIAW
+810 WFTGFNADLATIAW
-824 VGFDDPRP
+824 VGFDNPRP

-850 MRDAL
+850 MGDAL
-855 TGIEEKEL
+855 NGVEEKEL
-863 EQPPGL
+863 QQPPGL
-869 VSVRIDPKTGKLANV
+869 VSVRIDPKTGQLANP

-889 VFEFFLSEQVP
+889 IFEFFLSEQVP
-900 TEQTEA
+900 TEQTETA
-906 VENIPGDTT
+906 VNNPTDSVSD
-915 TQSRPADITQD
+915 SRPADITED

>member
-1 MTAFHTT
+1 
-8 HILSPCVNVSV
+8 
-19 FSRSTLI
+19 
-26 YCEHMK
+26 MK
-32 LIYKKSAKIFGIL
+32 LIYKKAFKALGIL
-45 ILIGGI
+45 VLLGGV
-51 SASLFI
+51 SAGLFI

-63 LSPRLPSIDTLKD
+63 LYPRLPSIDALKD

-85 YAKTG
+85 YAKSG

-98 MKRTPL
+98 MKRAPL

-140 VHLLKTGKKG
+140 VHLVRTGKKG

-184 IEGFLTKEEILAL
+184 IEGFLTKEEILSL

-221 EIHQLTVPEFAMVA
+221 EISNLSIAEFAMVA

-243 YNPINNPERALIRR
+243 YNPINNPQRALIRR
-257 NYVLGRMRVLNFIE
+257 NYVLGRMRVLDFID
-271 EDIYQAAL
+271 EDTYQKAL

-290 DIELEAPFIAEMV
+290 DIELEAPYIAEMV
-303 RTEMVKRYG
+303 RNEVVARYG
-312 SDAYT
+312 TEAYT

-322 YTTINTD
+322 YTTVNAD
-329 RQQAANKALRNA
+329 RQHAANKALRNA
-341 LLGYDRRHG
+341 LLAYDRRHG
-350 YRGHIGFYDLNSDEE
+350 YRGHLGFLDLNAIDDSQKNEKDE
-365 ETELEKQAREDKKL
+365 
-379 EAEKAQLVDDES
+379 
-391 VAAIKQPDIPEL
+391 IPENEFSEISAATKVVPLEL
-403 DTFALWRKELNK
+403 DEYAIWRKELNK
-415 ISTYGNLI
+415 LPTFGDLI

-430 NDKEAYA
+430 NEKEAYA

-452 EWARTYVDDNNV
+452 EWARTYVDDNTV
-464 EAELTSAHQRL
+464 EAKLASAHERL
-475 KEGDIIYTVPSAK
+475 KEGDIIYTVPSEKA
-488 PGCSWLAQKP
+488 GCSWLAQKP

-514 EALNGGFDYYESKFN
+514 EALNGGYDYYESKFN

-554 YNAASII
+554 YTAASII

-592 RQALIKSRNLVSIR
+592 REALIKSRNLVSIR

-620 KRFGFTRKMMPRDLS
+620 KQFGFTRKMMPRDLS

-645 FDLAKGYTVF
+645 FDLANGYAVF

-661 VAPYFIDYVVGSKS
+661 VKPYFIDYIVNAKD
-675 KIVYMSQPEQVCRAC
+675 KIVFMAQPEQVCRAC
-690 RKEEAEAE
+690 RKEETAADSEAE
-698 SDKSASNDENSMKDG
+698 NSQENSI
-713 NLENKD
+713 
-719 NKETTTPQLPALP
+719 KESKKKEVAASSLPDL
-732 EDISETFLSL
+732 SESFLTG
-742 MDEDE
+742 MNEEE
-747 RLEVNQGPTQ
+747 RLQVQQGPPQ
-757 LKLAEQVLSPQ
+757 LKLAQQILSPQ

-779 VIRQGTGRRAL
+779 VVNHGTGRRAL
-790 VIGRKDLAG
+790 SIGRKDLAG

-810 WFTGFNAELATIAW
+810 WFTGFNTDLATIAW
-824 VGFDDPRP
+824 VGFDNPRP

-840 RAALPMWVDY
+840 QAALPMWIDY
-850 MRDAL
+850 MRAAL
-855 TGIEEKEL
+855 NGVEEKQL

-869 VSVRIDPKTGKLANV
+869 VSVRIDPKTGKLANPA
-884 TTQDA
+884 TQDA
-889 VFEFFLSEQVP
+889 IFEFFLADQVP
-900 TEQTEA
+900 TEQTE
-906 VENIPGDTT
+906 NIDSEQTGTSTETP
-915 TQSRPADITQD
+915 SADITED

>member
-1 MTAFHTT
+1 
-8 HILSPCVNVSV
+8 
-19 FSRSTLI
+19 
-26 YCEHMK
+26 MK
-32 LIYKKSAKIFGIL
+32 LFFRKSITNLGIL
-45 ILIGGI
+45 MAVGAVLAG
-51 SASLFI
+51 LFI

-63 LSPRLPSIDTLKD
+63 LSPRLPGIETLKD

-85 YAKTG
+85 YAKSG

-98 MKRTPL
+98 MKRSPL

-140 VHLLKTGKKG
+140 AHLIKTGKKG

-175 LNEIFLAFK
+175 FNEIFLAFK
-184 IEGFLTKEEILAL
+184 IEGFLTKEDILAL

-214 SQVYYGK
+214 AQVYYGK
-221 EIHQLTVPEFAMVA
+221 ELDQLTIPEFAMVA

-243 YNPINNPERALIRR
+243 YNPINNPERAMIRR
-257 NYVLGRMRVLNFIE
+257 NYVLKRMRILNFIDE
-271 EDIYQAAL
+271 EAYQTGLIAD
-279 AAPDLAKVHGQ
+279 DLAKVHGQ
-290 DIELEAPFIAEMV
+290 DIELEAPYIAEMV
-303 RTEMVKRYG
+303 RTEMVARYG
-312 SDAYT
+312 SEAYT

-322 YTTINTD
+322 YTTINAA
-329 RQQAANKALRNA
+329 RQRAANKALRNA

-350 YRGHIGFYDLNSDEE
+350 YRGHIGFYDLN
-365 ETELEKQAREDKKL
+365 TELEAKEEIAVEDKL
-379 EAEKAQLVDDES
+379 EEEMSVLTTDETAS
-391 VAAIKQPDIPEL
+391 IIKPKEL
-403 DTFALWRKELNK
+403 DEFARWRKELNK

-430 NDKEAYA
+430 NEKDAYA
-437 YTAENKVVYLPWEHI
+437 YTAENKIVYLPWEHI
-452 EWARTYVDDNNV
+452 EWARTYVDDNKV
-464 EAELTSAHQRL
+464 EAELTSAEQRL

-498 TVGGALVS
+498 TVGGALVA
-506 LSPEDGAI
+506 LAPEDGAV
-514 EALNGGFDYYESKFN
+514 EALNGGFDYYSGSKFN

-539 SSFKPFIYTA
+539 SSFKPFIYSA

-554 YNAASII
+554 YTAASII

-592 RQALIKSRNLVSIR
+592 RLALIKSRNLVSIR

-620 KRFGFTRKMMPRDLS
+620 KEFGFTRKMLPRDLS

-645 FDLAKGYTVF
+645 YDLANGYAIF

-661 VAPYFIDYVVGSKS
+661 VKPYLIDYVVGAKN
-675 KIVYMSQPEQVCRAC
+675 KIVYMAEPEHVCKAC
-690 RKEEAEAE
+690 RKLEEVDETENNQELIQDGADAVTKEKEIVAEV
-698 SDKSASNDENSMKDG
+698 
-713 NLENKD
+713 
-719 NKETTTPQLPALP
+719 LPTLP
-732 EDISETFLSL
+732 EDLSESFLSL
-742 MDEDE
+742 MNEEE
-747 RLEVNQGPTQ
+747 RLEVLQGPTQ
-757 LKLAEQVLSPQ
+757 LKLAKQILSPQ
-768 TAFLINTMMRD
+768 TAFIINTMMRD
-779 VIRQGTGRRAL
+779 VILRGTGRRAL

-810 WFTGFNAELATIAW
+810 WFTGFNADLATIAW
-824 VGFDDPRP
+824 VGFDNPRP
-832 LGDRETGA
+832 LGEKETGA
-840 RAALPMWVDY
+840 RAALPMWVDF
-850 MRDAL
+850 MRDSL
-855 TGIEEKEL
+855 EGIEEKAL
-863 EQPPGL
+863 EQPAGL
-869 VSVRIDPKTGKLANV
+869 VSVRIDPKTGKLANSK
-884 TTQDA
+884 TENA
-889 VFEFFLSEQVP
+889 MFEFFLADQVP
-900 TEQTEA
+900 TEQTETREQGQTDA
-906 VENIPGDTT
+906 TVTNN
-915 TQSRPADITQD
+915 RPANITED

>member
-1 MTAFHTT
+1 
-8 HILSPCVNVSV
+8 
-19 FSRSTLI
+19 
-26 YCEHMK
+26 MK
-32 LIYKKSAKIFGIL
+32 LVYKKSITILGIMMLVGGIL
-45 ILIGGI
+45 
-51 SASLFI
+51 ASLFI

-63 LSPRLPSIDTLKD
+63 LSPRLPSIETLKN

-85 YAKTG
+85 YAKSG

-104 KYEEF
+104 KYEQF
-109 PQHLINAVLAAED
+109 PQYLINAVLAAED

-140 VHLLKTGKKG
+140 VHLIRTGKKG

-184 IEGFLTKEEILAL
+184 IEGFLSKEEILAL

-214 SQVYYGK
+214 TQVYYGK
-221 EIHQLTVPEFAMVA
+221 EIQALSVAEYAMVA

-243 YNPINNPERALIRR
+243 YNPINNPQRALIRR
-257 NYVLGRMRVLNFIE
+257 NYVLGRMRLLNFIDE
-271 EDIYQAAL
+271 EVYQEAL
-279 AAPDLAKVHGQ
+279 TSIDLAKVHGQ
-290 DIELEAPFIAEMV
+290 DIELEAPYLAEMV

-312 SDAYT
+312 SEAYT
-317 GGYSV
+317 HGYSV
-322 YTTINTD
+322 YTTVNAD
-329 RQQAANKALRNA
+329 RQRAANNALRNA

-350 YRGHIGFYDLNSDEE
+350 YRGHLGFYDLNVESETKVDEKLIQPEKLAQAASKEKSGEVSSDE
-365 ETELEKQAREDKKL
+365 
-379 EAEKAQLVDDES
+379 S
-391 VAAIKQPDIPEL
+391 IVAVKPLIQEL
-403 DTFALWRKELNK
+403 DEFALWRKELNK
-415 ISTYGNLI
+415 ISKYGNLI

-437 YTAENKVVYLPWEHI
+437 YTAENKIVYLPWEHI
-452 EWARTYVDDNNV
+452 EWARTYIDDNHV
-464 EAELTSAHQRL
+464 EAKLTSAHQRL
-475 KEGDIIYTVPSAK
+475 KEGDIIYTAPSVK

-514 EALNGGFDYYESKFN
+514 EALNGGFEYYSGSKFN

-554 YNAASII
+554 YTAASII

-581 YSGKFYGDTRL
+581 YSGRFYGDTRL
-592 RQALIKSRNLVSIR
+592 RLALIKSRNLVSIR

-620 KRFGFTRKMMPRDLS
+620 KRFGFTRKMLPRDLS

-645 FDLAKGYTVF
+645 YNLANGYAVF

-661 VAPYFIDYVVGSKS
+661 VKPYLIDYIVGSKDE
-675 KIVYMSQPEQVCRAC
+675 IVYMAQPERVCRAC
-690 RKEEAEAE
+690 RKAEPELVKDEVKA
-698 SDKSASNDENSMKDG
+698 KDENSSNKEVE
-713 NLENKD
+713 ENKIVVA
-719 NKETTTPQLPALP
+719 LPALP
-732 EDISETFLSL
+732 EDLSESFLSL
-742 MDEDE
+742 MDETE
-747 RLEVNQGPTQ
+747 RLQVNQGPVQ
-757 LKLAEQVLSPQ
+757 LKLAEQILSPQ
-768 TAFLINTMMRD
+768 TAFIINTMMRD
-779 VIRQGTGRRAL
+779 VIRLGTGRRAL

-804 NDQRDA
+804 NEQRDA
-810 WFTGFNAELATIAW
+810 WFTGFNADLATIAW
-824 VGFDDPRP
+824 VGFDNPRP

-850 MRDAL
+850 MRDSL
-855 TGIEEKEL
+855 QGVEEKEL
-863 EQPPGL
+863 EQPPGM
-869 VSVRIDPKTGKLANV
+869 VSVRIDPKTGMLANS

-889 VFEFFLSEQVP
+889 IFEFFLADQVP
-900 TEQTEA
+900 TEQTEFIESVPTDNDSR
-906 VENIPGDTT
+906 VEN
-915 TQSRPADITQD
+915 RPADITED

>member
-1 MTAFHTT
+1 MVAGAFLAG
-8 HILSPCVNVSV
+8 LS
-19 FSRSTLI
+19 
-26 YCEHMK
+26 
-32 LIYKKSAKIFGIL
+32 
-45 ILIGGI
+45 
-51 SASLFI
+51 I

-63 LSPRLPSIDTLKD
+63 LTPRLPGIEALKD

-85 YAKTG
+85 YAKSG

-140 VHLLKTGKKG
+140 VHLLRTGKKG

-184 IEGFLTKEEILAL
+184 IEGFLSKEDILAL

-214 SQVYYGK
+214 AQVYYGK
-221 EIHQLTVPEFAMVA
+221 ALNELTIPEYAMVA

-243 YNPINNPERALIRR
+243 YNPINNPQRAMIRR
-257 NYVLGRMRVLNFIE
+257 NYVLGRMRILDFIDE
-271 EDIYQAAL
+271 ETYQAAL
-279 AAPDLAKVHGQ
+279 DADDLAKVHGR
-290 DIELEAPFIAEMV
+290 DIELEAPYIAEMV

-312 SDAYT
+312 SEAYT

-322 YTTINTD
+322 YTTVSVK
-329 RQQAANKALRNA
+329 RQQSANNALQNA

-350 YRGHIGFYDLNSDEE
+350 YRGHVGFYDLN
-365 ETELEKQAREDKKL
+365 TELDKKSESPEQDNNIDEL
-379 EAEKAQLVDDES
+379 AQLNENTVI
-391 VAAIKQPDIPEL
+391 AAIKPKPQEL
-403 DTFALWRKELNK
+403 DEFAVWRKELNK
-415 ISTYGNLI
+415 IATYGNLV

-437 YTAENKVVYLPWEHI
+437 YTAENKVVHLPWEHI
-452 EWARTYVDDNNV
+452 EWARTYIDDNKV
-464 EAELTSAHQRL
+464 EEKLNSAHERL
-475 KEGDIIYTVPSAK
+475 KEGDIIYTAPSTK

-506 LSPEDGAI
+506 LNPEDGAI

-539 SSFKPFIYTA
+539 SSFKPFVYTA

-554 YNAASII
+554 YTAASII

-592 RQALIKSRNLVSIR
+592 RLALIKSRNLVSIR

-620 KRFGFTRKMMPRDLS
+620 KRFGFTKKMLPRNLS
-635 LALGSGSLTP
+635 LSLGSGSLTP
-645 FDLAKGYTVF
+645 YDLAAGYAVF

-661 VAPYFIDYVVGSKS
+661 VKPYLIDYIVGPKK
-675 KIVYMSQPEQVCRAC
+675 KIIYLAEPEHVCKAC
-690 RKEEAEAE
+690 RKEELLADEESSQEDQKSEVIITKAAEKQLNKTTAGVEDLSE
-698 SDKSASNDENSMKDG
+698 S
-713 NLENKD
+713 
-719 NKETTTPQLPALP
+719 
-732 EDISETFLSL
+732 FLSL
-742 MDEDE
+742 MDVEE
-747 RLEVNQGPTQ
+747 RLQVNQGPRQ
-757 LKLAEQVLSPQ
+757 LKLAEQILSPQ
-768 TAFLINTMMRD
+768 TAFIINTMMRD
-779 VIRQGTGRRAL
+779 VILQGTGRRAL

-810 WFTGFNAELATIAW
+810 WFTGFNPDLATIAW
-824 VGFDDPRP
+824 VGFDDTRP

-850 MRDAL
+850 MRDSL
-855 TGIEEKEL
+855 EGIEEKEL

-869 VSVRIDPKTGKLANV
+869 VSVRIDPKTGLLANAS
-884 TTQDA
+884 TKDA
-889 VFEFFLSEQVP
+889 IFEFFLADQVP
-900 TEQTEA
+900 TEQTESNESNQTGTESPI
-906 VENIPGDTT
+906 EN
-915 TQSRPADITQD
+915 RPANITQD